1 MREPG
6 EATISAGEWRILA
19 PSRPLR
25 PATMDND
32 PRVFFA
38 AERTLLAWV
47 RTGIAVMALG
57 FVVERFGIF
66 VSLVAQQVGQVTRP
80 IHTTASSVIGT
91 LLVAAG
97 AAVIV
102 FATLQHARFVRTLPA
117 RDLPPGYRIGW
128 ALGFSIA
135 FSALGAALAIYLAL
149 S

>member
-1 MREPG
+1 
-6 EATISAGEWRILA
+6 
-19 PSRPLR
+19 
-25 PATMDND
+25 MDND

-57 FVVERFGIF
+57 FVVERFGF
-66 VSLVAQQVGQVTRP
+66 FMALVAQEVGAVTGP
-80 IHTTASSVIGT
+80 MHTTASSVIGT

-97 AAVIV
+97 AGVIA
-102 FATLQHARFVRTLPA
+102 FATVQHARFVRTLPA
-117 RDLPPGYRIGW
+117 SDLPPSYRIGW

-135 FSALGAALAIYLAL
+135 FSVLGTALAIYLAL

>member
-1 MREPG
+1 M
-6 EATISAGEWRILA
+6 A
-19 PSRPLR
+19 
-25 PATMDND
+25 ND

-117 RDLPPGYRIGW
+117 RDLPPGYKIGW

-135 FSALGAALAIYLAL
+135 FSALGAALAVYLAL

>member
-1 MREPG
+1 
-6 EATISAGEWRILA
+6 
-19 PSRPLR
+19 
-25 PATMDND
+25 MDND

-66 VSLVAQQVGQVTRP
+66 VSLIAQQVGRVTNP
-80 IHTTASSVIGT
+80 MHMTASSVIGT

-97 AAVIV
+97 AGVIV
-102 FATLQHARFVRTLPA
+102 FATVQHARFVRTLPA
-117 RDLPPGYRIGW
+117 GDLPPSYRIGW

-135 FSALGAALAIYLAL
+135 FSVLGAALAIYLAL